1 MPVVRPTEDVITGC
15 IWNAIPPI
23 TVLEMDGIQGKNAM
37 DIITVLYQM
46 FIQPV
51 ILTQPAAVV
60 VAFVLTYTE
69 KNAMIRYK
77 NPFFVKP
84 IHHQEHVVVAFGLVQ
99 VQQQTA
105 ISFNI
110 LTLSAQHLIMYGNI
124 VHLFLRLEI

>member
-1 MPVVRPTEDVITGC
+1 
-15 IWNAIPPI
+15 
-23 TVLEMDGIQGKNAM
+23 MDGIQGKNATQAHSVPK
-37 DIITVLYQM
+37 DIFT
-46 FIQPV
+46 QPV
-51 ILTQPAAVV
+51 ILTQHVAVV

-124 VHLFLRLEI
+124 VHLFLRLGL

>member
-69 KNAMIRYK
+69 NNVIIVI
-77 NPFFVKP
+77 NLLVKP
-84 IHHQEHVVVAFGLVQ
+84 THHQEHVVVVFGLVQ
-99 VQQQTA
+99 V
-105 ISFNI
+105 
-110 LTLSAQHLIMYGNI
+110 
-124 VHLFLRLEI
+124 